1 MKYLKKYENL
11 EFKIDFALSKIK
23 EEFSEDRVCQML
35 DEEILEWVDDDWSD
49 DYESEYDWYVDHN
62 NDEAEDVVIGQIINW
77 FKSNNQLS
85 EDDYLTLF
93 DAIKNEYTCLN

>member
-11 EFKIDFALSKIK
+11 EFNTDFALSKIK
-23 EEFSEDRVCQML
+23 EEFSEDRVCQIL

-49 DYESEYDWYVDHN
+49 DYESEYEWYVDHN